1 MRHSRHDHAIN
12 IGQNFVHGFALDRG
26 RAWQLAEDVAR
37 LYVWKSR
44 KIADVC
50 EEVCDPIYQLMAV
63 LTKLFSRHITE
74 ADLSI

>member
-50 EEVCDPIYQLMAV
+50 EEVCDPIDQLMAV